1 MFQVTPGEGLK
12 GLNDAQVAAVED
24 ESRRLCIIAGAGSG
38 KTKVLSERIAY
49 RIRSNLVPA
58 PRVLAITFTRSA
70 ARELQRRIAGSSGGE
85 TVECFTFHAFA
96 LSLLKRD
103 SIDNAKPLPKLVE
116 SKAAHLKRAISKL
129 SESKRTAPI
138 DNESLY
144 EVLRLIEWAM
154 AKDLS
159 PEDYLR
165 SQEAMEH
172 ATKAFSSLNQK
183 ARQNLDHAQL
193 AAIYDAYLLHKRRAR
208 IMDLDDLIPMA
219 TGLLETDSKSRE
231 VFQWLYREIYVDEF
245 QDINPAQMKL
255 LKQLVGPKSGLCV
268 VGDPRQ
274 AIYGWNGSDPSLIFD
289 FEKQFPGG
297 KSLGLTKNYRST
309 PEILDLAN
317 RINLGRASKLG
328 PIESTRTQGDLPKV
342 LQFGDGEDEV
352 EGVAQEILD
361 LTHQGINPGSIAVL
375 ARTNSQLIDFE
386 KRIRA
391 LEIPYSVLGGSK
403 SNTGEE
409 VIFAISALE
418 EQDPEM
424 PISRV
429 CDEIEAITSSGPEP
443 DSSPLAPP
451 DHFNLRIYKLKLGAL
466 LDQSIEIKRQNQ
478 AATLKDLREEALD
491 PESQGLSGGGV
502 TLCSFHKAKGLEWN
516 CVFVVGVE
524 EGSSPHY
531 LAETDQEL
539 QEEARLLYVAFTRA
553 RDRLTITM
561 ANTRRRGS
569 FSVKREPSR
578 YLSTSEFVSQSQPAG
593 ENQIGKRN
601 SKDEA
606 ISNSRSLLDGLAR
619 SDSHLYSSLAKW
631 RKDRARINGIS
642 EKAILSDGC
651 LRKMAEVRPKTSA
664 DLIDLCRGY
673 EVQAEAF
680 SDELL
685 ELLTKSVNR
694 S

>member
-1 MFQVTPGEGLK
+1 MFQMTQSEELK
-12 GLNDAQVAAVED
+12 DLNGAQIAAVKD

-49 RIRSNLVPA
+49 RIRSDLVPA

-70 ARELQRRIAGSSGGE
+70 ARELKRRIAGNSGGE

-103 SIDNAKPLPKLVE
+103 STDNAKSLPKLME
-116 SKAAHLKRAISKL
+116 YKAAHLKRAISKL
-129 SESKRTAPI
+129 EGSSKTALV

-144 EVLRLIEWAM
+144 EVLRQIEWAM

-159 PEDYLR
+159 PEEYLK
-165 SQEAMEH
+165 SPEASDH
-172 ATKAFSSLNQK
+172 AAKAFSSLNQK
-183 ARQNLDHAQL
+183 ARQNLDHTQL
-193 AAIYDAYLLHKRRAR
+193 AAIFDAYLLHKRRAR

-219 TGLLETDSKSRE
+219 TELLATDSKAKE

-255 LKQLVGPKSGLCV
+255 LKHLVGPKSAICV

-309 PEILDLAN
+309 PEILHLAN
-317 RINLGRASKLG
+317 RINLGRASKLD
-328 PIESTRTQGDLPKV
+328 PIESTRTQGESPKV
-342 LQFGDGEDEV
+342 LQFENDDDEV
-352 EGVAQEILD
+352 EGVVQEIIGLI
-361 LTHQGINPGSIAVL
+361 HQGIRPGSIAVL

-386 KRIRA
+386 RKIRA
-391 LEIPYSVLGGSK
+391 LEIPCVVLGGSK
-403 SNTGEE
+403 SNTGAE
-409 VIFAISALE
+409 VKYVLDALE

-424 PISRV
+424 SISRV
-429 CDEIEAITSSGPEP
+429 CDEIEAITSSGFES
-443 DSSPLAPP
+443 DSSPLMPP
-451 DHFNLRIYKLKLGAL
+451 DHFDLRYYKRKLGAL

-491 PESQGLSGGGV
+491 PESQGLSNAGV

-524 EGSSPHY
+524 EGTIPHY

-553 RDRLTITM
+553 RDRLTVTM
-561 ANTRRRGS
+561 ANTRKRGS
-569 FSVKREPSR
+569 FLVNRDPSR
-578 YLSTSEFVSQSQPAG
+578 YLATSDFVTNAKAVGGS
-593 ENQIGKRN
+593 QIGGRN
-601 SKDEA
+601 PKDEA
-606 ISNSRSLLDGLAR
+606 ISKSRSLLNGTAR
-619 SDSHLYSSLAKW
+619 SDSQIYSSLAKW
-631 RKDRARINGIS
+631 RKERARINGIS
-642 EKAILSDGC
+642 EKAIFSDGC
-651 LRKMAEVRPKTSA
+651 LHKIAVVRPKTSP
-664 DLIDLCRGY
+664 DLIVLCRGY
-673 EVQAEAF
+673 EVQAELF
-680 SDELL
+680 SDVLL
-685 ELLTKSVNR
+685 ELLTKSENL